1 MRRPR
6 LRRVLA
12 LLAAGF
18 ACALA
23 APAEPGRTREVR
35 VAAAADLQ
43 FALDDVFRAAARSI
57 AGIRPVVIYGSSGS
71 IHAQIENGAPFDL
84 FLSADADYPRRLAAK
99 GLADGPVFLYAV
111 GRLAVWV
118 PSESRLD
125 VGALGLR
132 ALLDPSVRK
141 VAIANP
147 RHAPYGRA
155 AEAAMRRLGVW
166 SGVQEKLVLGE
177 SVAQAAQFAKSGAAD
192 AGILALSLVLS
203 PRMRES
209 GRWAEVAPDAYPR
222 MDQGGIVLRNA
233 RDLVGARAL
242 RDALLS
248 PRGREVLVSRGF
260 SLPDP

>member
-1 MRRPR
+1 MTR
-6 LRRVLA
+6 LLA
-12 LLAAGF
+12 LFAAGILF
-18 ACALA
+18 AVG
-23 APAEPGRTREVR
+23 APADSGPTRPREVR

-43 FALDDVFRAAARSI
+43 FALDEVFRAAGRSI

-99 GLADGPVFLYAV
+99 GFADGAVFHYAV

-118 PSESRLD
+118 PSASRLD

-132 ALLDPSVRK
+132 ALLAPSVRK

-155 AEAAMRRLGVW
+155 AEAAMRHLGVRD
-166 SGVQEKLVLGE
+166 GLREKLVLGE

-203 PRMRES
+203 PRMRDS
-209 GRWAEVAPDAYPR
+209 GRWAEVPRNAYPR
-222 MDQGGIVLRNA
+222 MDQGGIVLRHA
-233 RDLVGARAL
+233 RDLAGARAL

-260 SLPDP
+260 ALPDP

>member
-1 MRRPR
+1 MR
-6 LRRVLA
+6 LRCVLA

-18 ACALA
+18 TCALA
-23 APAEPGRTREVR
+23 APAEPGRPREVR

-43 FALDDVFRAAARSI
+43 FALPDVFRAAGRSI

-84 FLSADADYPRRLAAK
+84 FLSADADYPLRLAEK

-118 PSESRLD
+118 PSASRLD
-125 VGALGLR
+125 VDALGLR
-132 ALLDPSVRK
+132 ALLARSVRK

-155 AEAAMRRLGVW
+155 AEAALRRLGVW

-177 SVAQAAQFAKSGAAD
+177 SVAQAAQFAQSGAAD

-203 PRMRES
+203 PRMTGA
-209 GRWAEVAPDAYPR
+209 GRWAEVPRDAYPR
-222 MDQGGIVLRNA
+222 MDQGGIVLRHA
-233 RDLVGARAL
+233 RDLAGARAL